1 MKLDEQPVMDVIG
14 IGVGPSNLAL
24 AISLEEMRA
33 DGDAGGAP
41 LTMHFFEKQAGFGW
55 HRGMLLEGATMQV
68 SFLKDLATMR
78 NPMSPYTFM
87 AYLKSKDRIAD
98 FINSRTLFPFR
109 VEFHDYLTW
118 VAHHFNNVISYGA
131 EVVRISPVI
140 DDGLIKFLDLEV
152 RFGGSRESVIR
163 RTKNLVIG
171 TGLTPR
177 LPAGI
182 EESPRIWHSSRLLE
196 RAEEISPGVKRLV
209 VVGAGQ
215 SAAEVTEY
223 FHSRF
228 PEAEVHA
235 VFSRYGYSVADDSPF
250 TNAIFDPKAV
260 DEFFASP
267 PDLKRRLIGYHG
279 GTNYSVVDLDLSTSL
294 YRTSY
299 QERVLGNQRLLMRNM
314 TKVVALDERADQVEV
329 ALEYLPDGRRDVI
342 EADAVVFA
350 TGYQANDPFP
360 LLKEIASECK
370 IDTHGQLALD
380 RDYRVATSD
389 SMKCGIYLHGAI
401 SEHTHGLA
409 AGLLSNTAVRAGE
422 IADSISTR

>member
-1 MKLDEQPVMDVIG
+1 MKRDEKSVVDVIG

-24 AISLEEMRA
+24 ATALEELGA
-33 DGDAGGAP
+33 DGSVDGVRR
-41 LTMHFFEKQAGFGW
+41 TMHLFEKKDGFGW

-87 AYLKSKDRIAD
+87 AYLKSKNRIAD

-118 VAHHFNNVISYGA
+118 VARKFDNVISYGA
-131 EVVRISPVI
+131 EVVRVSPVVE
-140 DDGLIKFLDLEV
+140 DGLINFLDLEV
-152 RFGGSRESVIR
+152 RFTRSQEPTVR
-163 RTKNLVIG
+163 RTRNLVIG

-177 LPAGI
+177 LPADI
-182 EESPRIWHSSRLLE
+182 QESARVWHSSRLLE
-196 RAEEISPGVKRLV
+196 RVEEIPPRAKKLM

-215 SAAEVTEY
+215 SAAEVAEY

-260 DEFFASP
+260 DEFFVSP
-267 PDLKRRLIGYHG
+267 PDLKEQIIGYHG

-294 YRTSY
+294 YRASY
-299 QERVLGNQRLLMRNM
+299 QERVLGKQRLLMRNM
-314 TKVVALDERADQVEV
+314 TKVVSLHERADQVEV
-329 ALEYLPDGRRDVI
+329 LLQYLPDGRRDIV

-350 TGYQANDPFP
+350 TGYQASDPLP

-370 IDTHGQLALD
+370 IDTQGQFILE

-389 SMKCGIYLHGAI
+389 SVKCGIYLHGAV
-401 SEHTHGLA
+401 SERSHGLA
-409 AGLLSNTAVRAGE
+409 SGLLSNTAVRAGE
-422 IADSISTR
+422 IAGSIFTR

>member
-1 MKLDEQPVMDVIG
+1 MKLDEQSVMDVIG

-24 AISLEEMRA
+24 AISLEEA
-33 DGDAGGAP
+33 DGDAAGAP
-41 LTMHFFEKQAGFGW
+41 HTMHFFEKQASFSW

-68 SFLKDLATMR
+68 SFLKDLVTMR

-87 AYLKSKDRIAD
+87 SYLKSKGRIAE
-98 FINSRTLFPFR
+98 FINTRTLFPFR

-118 VAHHFNNVISYGA
+118 VAHHFNDVISYGA
-131 EVVRISPVI
+131 EVVRISPVV
-140 DDGLIKFLDLEV
+140 DDGLIGFLDLEV

-163 RTKNLVIG
+163 RTRNLVIG
-171 TGLTPR
+171 TGLAPK

-182 EESPRIWHSSRLLE
+182 EESPRIWHSSGLLE
-196 RAEEISPGVKRLV
+196 RVEEISPGARRLV

-215 SAAEVTEY
+215 SAAEVVEY
-223 FHSRF
+223 FHGRF

-260 DEFFASP
+260 DEFFVSP
-267 PDLKRRLIGYHG
+267 PDLKKRLIGYHG

-294 YRTSY
+294 YRASY
-299 QERVLGNQRLLMRNM
+299 QEHVLGNPRLLMRNM
-314 TKVVALDERADQVEV
+314 TKVVALDERADRVEV
-329 ALEYLPDGRRDVI
+329 ALEYLPNGRRDVI

-370 IDTHGQLALD
+370 IDTHGQLVLE
-380 RDYRVATSD
+380 RDYRVSTSD
-389 SMKCGIYLHGAI
+389 SVKCGIYLHGAV